1 MELKITGL
9 SPETRIHLSCGYD
22 QFIKTPLMHGW
33 ETEQRRAS
41 IRRSAPSHP
50 CSLLAP
56 KLTRAQI
63 LLSLPLL
70 STAICMLATSYTGAR
85 SLELTQPGMNFL
97 PLASRIHMQP
107 FQYHHRSQCTALTGR
122 LGAHQ
127 RRGDHRELVCKA
139 DFPAA
144 GRGSGTTATFGQDL
158 HAEPELRNFFS
169 LPPFDLLGVTGGMGF
184 TSLPLTNQPV
194 NVSHM
199 CSQTCLGLNAFV
211 FMCPFFLFF
220 LSFHHQT

>member
-1 MELKITGL
+1 
-9 SPETRIHLSCGYD
+9 
-22 QFIKTPLMHGW
+22 
-33 ETEQRRAS
+33 
-41 IRRSAPSHP
+41 
-50 CSLLAP
+50 
-56 KLTRAQI
+56 
-63 LLSLPLL
+63 
-70 STAICMLATSYTGAR
+70 
-85 SLELTQPGMNFL
+85 MNFL

-107 FQYHHRSQCTALTGR
+107 SQYRHRSQCSALTGR

-127 RRGDHRELVCKA
+127 RRGVRRELVCKA

-158 HAEPELRNFFS
+158 HAEPEMRNFFS
-169 LPPFDLLGVTGGMGF
+169 LPPFDLLGATGGTGF

-211 FMCPFFLFF
+211 FNVSLFSF
-220 LSFHHQT
+220 LSLIPSPDVTEPSQAETPGLP